1 MCGPEFSCH
10 ILQLIFCLNA
20 ESTCS
25 ESGREQ
31 KSGIGIVAT
40 RAAARLMIGRLG
52 VARGDG
58 RKAAER
64 RRNAKS
70 HRRSFEWENFC
81 ANGPRAFS
89 GGQPRRGC

>member
-1 MCGPEFSCH
+1 MGARSVLEARAV
-10 ILQLIFCLNA
+10 LIN
-20 ESTCS
+20 
-25 ESGREQ
+25 RVRR
-31 KSGIGIVAT
+31 GIGIVAT

-64 RRNAKS
+64 RRTAKS